1 MLNEV
6 LSWGLK
12 PKFVTDDS
20 WYSGV
25 PNLKIVKNHYLGFM
39 FAIES
44 NRIVSLEKDSWQQV
58 QTLDI
63 PENGLS
69 IWLKNFG
76 QVKVF
81 RKSLKNQQPHYIV
94 FLPNQNTQDFIRK
107 DFLKL
112 HDNHWEIEQH
122 HRAIK

>member
-1 MLNEV
+1 
-6 LSWGLK
+6 
-12 PKFVTDDS
+12 
-20 WYSGV
+20 
-25 PNLKIVKNHYLGFM
+25 M

-81 RKSLKNQQPHYIV
+81 SK
-94 FLPNQNTQDFIRK
+94 
-107 DFLKL
+107 
-112 HDNHWEIEQH
+112 
-122 HRAIK
+122 

>member
-1 MLNEV
+1 MKFYLG
-6 LSWGLK
+6 GLK
-12 PKFVTDDS
+12 PKFVTGDL
-20 WYSGV
+20 WYRGV